1 MLYDEITNLFD
12 QDCLPIEK
20 GKPIIKWINKHK
32 EEIEDIEK
40 SYIDDLE
47 NIKQELKEKESY
59 GLALFATLYELLE
72 EQDPDNVSTR
82 ISFCTRQK
90 KSIYDDTYKTIRNL
104 QYEILKKEKEIERL
118 RGGTINERTNI

>member
-20 GKPIIKWINKHK
+20 GKPILNWINKHK
-32 EEIEDIEK
+32 AEIEDIEK

-47 NIKQELKEKESY
+47 KLKQELKEKESY